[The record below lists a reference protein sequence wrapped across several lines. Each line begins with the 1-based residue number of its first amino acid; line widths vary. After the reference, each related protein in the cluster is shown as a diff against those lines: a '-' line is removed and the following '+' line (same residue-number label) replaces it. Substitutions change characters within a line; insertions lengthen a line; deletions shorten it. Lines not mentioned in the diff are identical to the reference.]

1 MNTQKEKCGY
11 EGEIGTDLDS
21 SQMILKF
28 LQEKQWLGHDTD
40 VLFFEQTFYNGN
52 LNSFLMLRISFE
64 KTHVG
69 ILAGQLDIKQMV
81 YKNPKESTPLFVCNI
96 VIYLIYNQSKFSPF
110 STCTVISTF
119 QRYFIKKKQNLQAC
133 KRNYNCY

>member
-11 EGEIGTDLDS
+11 EDKIGTDLDS

-52 LNSFLMLRISFE
+52 LN
-64 KTHVG
+64 
-69 ILAGQLDIKQMV
+69 
-81 YKNPKESTPLFVCNI
+81 
-96 VIYLIYNQSKFSPF
+96 
-110 STCTVISTF
+110 
-119 QRYFIKKKQNLQAC
+119 
-133 KRNYNCY
+133 